1 MKRQHKDD
9 RRGAEFA
16 EGRRGSQRPL
26 NWGRPTQ
33 RLLPFSAALCE
44 LCASAVIR
52 CLVFVSLAAAAA
64 CGGGEHRE
72 AREKFNEGVA
82 ALAKGD
88 FDAAEKALIDARG
101 RAGVDPELRFRAA
114 YDLGL
119 AYAGH
124 ADAARGGENPDLAR
138 ALDLA
143 QHAASWFGDA
153 ARLRKDDPDTQA
165 NLAIVR
171 ARVQA
176 ISDELRKGEGKLEA
190 RLDALIAEQR
200 EVLEDARAA
209 WLAVKRAG
217 GADPLAQQGA
227 LTHLADRERGVVAEA
242 GVIGDLA
249 DDESRAIEKKPGAER
264 TAEDKS
270 RVVQLKNLGLYL
282 DEARARIG
290 EARRKLQDLA
300 AQDGVARAESALVA
314 LKRAREQLLDPVTVL
329 RGVAQDQIAVLAE
342 TERAAADESIVA
354 AKKDAEPLPAWL
366 EPAAIAL
373 REGGLRERV
382 EEVRARLAAFVEHK
396 ETPTP
401 DKPADEKRAKLVERV
416 TAALPSIADAGAAME
431 RARVGLAAGRAK
443 PALDDEQAALD
454 ALARAVEEF
463 VDLKNLIDIAHLQQ
477 QEIGA
482 LLSPEAAK
490 DLEPA
495 VRAKRTKDGVARN
508 VARAA
513 RLRGLIAEE
522 LAAVEEKAKHP
533 DAAQPGADPDKAKE
547 GAEEAK
553 QRVEQEKQ
561 RLAAAEKLRGEAETA
576 LGALQ
581 KALADA
587 GDPQPPAKEAALRL
601 DELRKLFFSVIEHL
615 QQLIR
620 DQGET
625 KDQTSAAN
633 AEDVA
638 VRAPKLPG
646 LAAREEDH
654 GRMATA
660 ITEAL
665 AKQADAAAGKP
676 PQQGAPDG
684 KALAGAVQ
692 EMRLAGTSIDG
703 ARDAI
708 TKATASKTT
717 DPKSTDA
724 DLAPA
729 VKEQGDA
736 IEHLEAALRLLQ
748 PPKDK
753 KQDKKD
759 DQQQEQQSGPKP
771 QQGAGQQQTAGGA
784 AQQAKDDDARRQ
796 RERRAKGARTEPVEK
811 DW

>member
-1 MKRQHKDD
+1 MKANPLRKQEIEKRARVP
-9 RRGAEFA
+9 RRDVSVPLSNG
-16 EGRRGSQRPL
+16 EGRTSTRRRRRTGPLSLSCFLRG
-26 NWGRPTQ
+26 
-33 RLLPFSAALCE
+33 FVVA
-44 LCASAVIR
+44 
-52 CLVFVSLAAAAA
+52 CLVVPLLLAG
-64 CGGGEHRE
+64 CGNGEHRE

-82 ALAKGD
+82 ALAKND
-88 FDAAEKALIDARG
+88 FDAAEKALVDARG

-124 ADAARGGENPDLAR
+124 ADAARAGENPDLAR

-153 ARLRKDDPDTQA
+153 ARLRKDDADTKA

-200 EVLEDARAA
+200 DVLEDARAA

-217 GADPLAQQGA
+217 GADPLAQQGT

-249 DDESRAIEKKPGAER
+249 DDETGVLEKKPDDQR
-264 TAEDKS
+264 SAEDKS

-282 DEARARIG
+282 NEARARIG

-300 AQDGVARAESALVA
+300 AQDGVARAEAALAA
-314 LKRAREQLLDPVTVL
+314 LKRAREQLLDPITAL
-329 RGVAQDQIAVLAE
+329 RGVAQDQLVVLGE
-342 TERAAADESIVA
+342 TERAAGDASIGNT
-354 AKKDAEPLPAWL
+354 KKDDEPLPAWL
-366 EPAAIAL
+366 EPPMIAP
-373 REGGLRERV
+373 REAGLRDRV

-401 DKPADEKRAKLVERV
+401 DKPADPKRAKLVERV
-416 TAALPSIADAGAAME
+416 SAALPAITEASAAMN
-431 RARVGLAAGRAK
+431 RARESLAANRAK
-443 PALDDEQAALD
+443 PALGDEQAALD
-454 ALARAVEEF
+454 ALARAIEEF
-463 VDLKNLIDIAHLQQ
+463 VDLKNLIDIAYVQQ
-477 QEIGA
+477 KEIGA
-482 LLSPEAAK
+482 LLAPESAK
-490 DLEPA
+490 ELEPA
-495 VRAKRTKDGVARN
+495 VRAKRTKEGVARN

-522 LAAVEEKAKHP
+522 LAGVEEKAKP
-533 DAAQPGADPDKAKE
+533 PEPAQPGADPEKE
-547 GAEEAK
+547 KRDAEETK
-553 QRVEQEKQ
+553 KRVEAEKE
-561 RLAAAEKLRGEAETA
+561 RLAQAEKLRADAATA
-576 LGALQ
+576 LDALD
-581 KALADA
+581 KAIAAA
-587 GDPQPPAKEAALRL
+587 GDPQPPAKEAEAKL

-633 AEDVA
+633 ADDVA
-638 VRAPKLPG
+638 ARAPKLPG
-646 LAAREEDH
+646 LAGREEDH
-654 GRMATA
+654 GRMAKA

-708 TKATASKTT
+708 TKTADPKAT
-717 DPKSTDA
+717 DP

-729 VKEQGDA
+729 VKEEGDA

-753 KQDKKD
+753 KQDKNE
-759 DQQQEQQSGPKP
+759 DQQQQQQQNEPKP
-771 QQGAGQQQTAGGA
+771 QQGAEKPQTAGGA
-784 AQQAKDDDARRQ
+784 AQQARDDDARRQ
-796 RERRAKGARTEPVEK
+796 RERRAKGGRTEPVEK